1 MFSPCFRRRSH
12 SALAATCRTLLG
24 TSRVVGSGWCGG
36 AAAVRVLGADRVRL
50 VVGAILLAAV
60 LPAAVRAELPMPR
73 LDRLLPLGAVAGT
86 TVEVEVAGADLEDAK
101 ALVFDSDG
109 LTATLVEGKERR
121 FQVTIAPETPAG
133 TYDAWVLSRYG
144 VSSPRLFY
152 IAREMNAVGEVEPN
166 NSDDKAQAI
175 QVNSL
180 VQGSSDQNDQDMFRF
195 SAKSGQRLVVR
206 TLASK
211 LDSMMDPTLSLA
223 SASGQPLASNGDY
236 FGRDALI
243 DFVAPADGDY
253 LVTVSDL
260 SFRGG
265 HPYLLAV
272 SDGPQLENV
281 SPRAIRAGQATELRF
296 FGRNLGAG
304 AAASLLRVGDLPL
317 DELTRAVTPPA
328 DVAAL
333 RAFRFLEHP
342 TDHTTLP
349 TAATDTL
356 TGFQVRA
363 GLPREQGPA
372 VPVLVSDHDVSAERE
387 PNDSPDQAQPLTVPA
402 VVSAR
407 FDAAR
412 DGDYYELEVAEA
424 GAYSIDV
431 YCERIGGRAD
441 AYVAV
446 LDEQGNRVVELD
458 DYGHRV
464 NAFDGHLRDPS
475 GQANLAAKKKYRLLV
490 QDRYRRGG
498 ARYQYVLS
506 VRKPT
511 PDFFVAAIHRQNPGP
526 GGTTIGRG
534 GATHLDVIVHATD
547 GFTGPVSIVAENP
560 PPGILVEPAV
570 IHGNSGQLVLRAEAN
585 APDALH
591 WLTLIATGTRD
602 GETLRREVRPY
613 VRVSNDANYS
623 SSRPTRRLPIA
634 VRDVAPFAVRTDSTT
649 PIAVQA
655 GQKVDL
661 KLLLERRWADAK
673 NAVTVQPLGFPGNFK
688 LGNQEFKPDMGELSA
703 TLEVAANTR
712 PGDYALVLL
721 CQSQVPFSKDAAA
734 ATKPNTLVALPSFPV
749 RLTVTPP
756 PKP

>member
-1 MFSPCFRRRSH
+1 VFGL
-12 SALAATCRTLLG
+12 ALTALTLFVAA
-24 TSRVVGSGWCGG
+24 
-36 AAAVRVLGADRVRL
+36 
-50 VVGAILLAAV
+50 
-60 LPAAVRAELPMPR
+60 PPQEVRAELPMPR
-73 LDRLLPLGAVAGT
+73 FDRLLPLGGAAGT

-101 ALVFDSDG
+101 TLLFDHDG
-109 LTATLVEGKERR
+109 LSASPVDGQERR
-121 FQVTIAPETPAG
+121 FKVTIAADTPAG
-133 TYDAWVLSRYG
+133 SYDVWLVGRFG

-152 IAREMNAVGEVEPN
+152 VARDVAAVAEIEPN
-166 NSDDKAQAI
+166 NSQDKAQLVSI
-175 QVNSL
+175 NSL
-180 VQGSSDQNDQDMFRF
+180 VQGTSDQNDQDLFRF
-195 SAKSGQRLVVR
+195 SAKAGQRLVLR

-211 LDSMMDPTLSLA
+211 LDSLIDPTLSL
-223 SASGQPLASNGDY
+223 STASGQTLASNGDY

-243 DFVAPADGDY
+243 DFIAPADGEY
-253 LVTVSDL
+253 VIAVSDL

-304 AAASLLRVGDLPL
+304 AAAGPLRVGELPL

-363 GLPREQGPA
+363 GLPREQGPSI
-372 VPVLVSDHDVSAERE
+372 PVLVTDQDVTQERE
-387 PNDSPDQAQPLTVPA
+387 PNDAPDQAQPLTLPA
-402 VVSAR
+402 VINAR
-407 FDAAR
+407 FDAPR

-424 GAYSIDV
+424 GSYSIDV

-498 ARYQYVLS
+498 ARYQYVLY

-526 GGTTIGRG
+526 GGTTVGRG
-534 GATHLDVIVHATD
+534 GATYLDVVVHATD
-547 GFTGPVSIVAENP
+547 GFAGPITITAENA
-560 PPGILVEPAV
+560 PPGILVEPAT
-570 IHGNSGQLVLRAEAN
+570 IHGNSGQIVVRADPN

-634 VRDVAPFAVRTDSTT
+634 VRDVAPFMVRTEPTT
-649 PIAVQA
+649 PIAVLA

-661 KLLLERRWADAK
+661 KLVVERRWADAK
-673 NAVTVQPLGFPGNFK
+673 NAVTVQPLAFSGNFK
-688 LGNQEFKPDMGELSA
+688 LGNQEFKPDVRELSA

-712 PGDYALVLL
+712 PGDYSLVLL

-734 ATKPNTLVALPSFPV
+734 AAKPNTLVALPSFPV
-749 RLTVTPP
+749 RLTVTAP

>member
-1 MFSPCFRRRSH
+1 MFLFVPRRPARGLSEA
-12 SALAATCRTLLG
+12 ALAPV
-24 TSRVVGSGWCGG
+24 SRVAKLAMLS
-36 AAAVRVLGADRVRL
+36 AAVFLF
-50 VVGAILLAAV
+50 LALSPLSAT
-60 LPAAVRAELPMPR
+60 RGELPMPR
-73 LDRLLPLGAVAGT
+73 FDRLLPLGGAAGS
-86 TVEVEVAGADLEDAK
+86 TVEVEVSGPDLEDAK
-101 ALVFDSDG
+101 TLVFDHDG
-109 LTATLVEGKERR
+109 LAAKPVEGKERR
-121 FQVTIAPETPAG
+121 FQVAIAPEVPAG
-133 TYDAWVLSRYG
+133 TYDAWLVGRYG
-144 VSSPRLFY
+144 ISSPRLFHVFRDLAP
-152 IAREMNAVGEVEPN
+152 IAEVEPN

-180 VQGSSDQNDQDMFRF
+180 VQGTSDQNDQDLFRF
-195 SAKSGQRLVVR
+195 AAKSGQRLVVR

-211 LDSMMDPTLSLA
+211 LDSLMDPTLSLSTA
-223 SASGQPLASNGDY
+223 AGQPLASNGDY

-243 DFVAPADGDY
+243 DFIVPADGDY
-253 LVTVSDL
+253 VVAVSDL

-265 HPYLLAV
+265 HPYELIV
-272 SDGPQLENV
+272 TDGPQLENV
-281 SPRAIRAGQATELRF
+281 SPRAIRAGQTTELRF

-304 AAASLLRVGDLPL
+304 AVASPLRVGDLPL
-317 DELTRAVTPPA
+317 DELRRPATPPA

-356 TGFQVRA
+356 AGFQVRA

-372 VPVLVSDHDVSAERE
+372 IPVLVTEHDVVLERE
-387 PNDSPDQAQPLTVPA
+387 PNDSVDQAQPITLPA
-402 VVSAR
+402 VVSSR

-424 GAYSIDV
+424 GSYAIDV

-475 GQANLAAKKKYRLLV
+475 GQASLAAKKKYRLLV

-498 ARYQYVLS
+498 ARYQYVLY
-506 VRKPT
+506 VRKPI
-511 PDFFVAAIHRQNPGP
+511 PDFYVAAIHRQNPGP
-526 GGTTIGRG
+526 GGTTVGRG
-534 GATHLDVIVHATD
+534 GATYLDVIVHATD
-547 GFTGPVSIVAENP
+547 GFAGPIVITAENA
-560 PPGILVEPAV
+560 PPGVVVEPAV
-570 IHGNSGQLVLRAEAN
+570 IHGNSGQIVIRADAN
-585 APDALH
+585 APDANTPDAVH
-591 WLTLIATGTRD
+591 WLTLVATGLRD

-613 VRVSNDANYS
+613 VRVSTDANYS

-634 VRDVAPFAVRTDSTT
+634 VRDVAPFVVRGAAAGSVT
-649 PIAVQA
+649 VQA
-655 GQKVDL
+655 GQKVEL
-661 KLLLERRWADAK
+661 KLVLERRWADAK
-673 NAVTVQPLGFPGNFK
+673 NAVTVQPLAFPGNFK
-688 LGNQEFKPDMGELSA
+688 LGNQEFKPDMSELSA

-712 PGDYALVLL
+712 PGDYALVLQ

-734 ATKPNTLVALPSFPV
+734 ATKPNTLVSLPSFPV

>member
-1 MFSPCFRRRSH
+1 MMVTSTV
-12 SALAATCRTLLG
+12 ALM
-24 TSRVVGSGWCGG
+24 
-36 AAAVRVLGADRVRL
+36 
-50 VVGAILLAAV
+50 LLAAA
-60 LPAAVRAELPMPR
+60 PRCEVRGELPMPR
-73 LDRLLPLGAVAGT
+73 FDRLLPLGAIAGT
-86 TVEVEVAGADLEDAK
+86 SVEVEVAGADLEDAK
-101 ALVFDSDG
+101 TLVFDHEG
-109 LTATLVEGKERR
+109 LSATPVEGKDRR
-121 FQVTIAPETPAG
+121 FQVAIAPETPAG
-133 TYDAWVLSRYG
+133 TYDAWLVGRYG

-152 IAREMNAVGEVEPN
+152 VARDLVAVAEVEPN
-166 NSDDKAQAI
+166 NSDDKAQVI

-180 VQGSSDQNDQDMFRF
+180 VQGASDQNDQDLFRF
-195 SAKSGQRLVVR
+195 TAKAGQRLVVR

-211 LDSMMDPTLSLA
+211 LDSLMDPTLSLS
-223 SASGQPLASNGDY
+223 SAAGQLLASNGDY

-243 DFVAPADGDY
+243 DFVVPADGDY
-253 LVTVSDL
+253 VVAVSDL

-265 HPYLLAV
+265 HPYLLSV

-304 AAASLLRVGDLPL
+304 AVASQLRVGDLPL
-317 DELTRAVTPPA
+317 DELTCAVTPPT

-356 TGFQVRA
+356 VGFQVRA
-363 GLPREQGPA
+363 GLPAEQGPA
-372 VPVLVSDHDVSAERE
+372 VPVLVTDHEVVLERE
-387 PNDSPDQAQPLTVPA
+387 PNDTSEQAQPLTLPA

-407 FDAAR
+407 FDASR

-424 GAYSIDV
+424 GSYSIDV
-431 YCERIGGRAD
+431 YCERLGGRAD

-475 GQANLAAKKKYRLLV
+475 GQASLAAKKKYRLLV

-526 GGTTIGRG
+526 GGTTVGRG
-534 GATHLDVIVHATD
+534 GATYLDLIVHATD
-547 GFTGPVSIVAENP
+547 GFTGPVSIVADNP
-560 PPGILVEPAV
+560 PPGIVVEPAV
-570 IHGNSGQLVLRAEAN
+570 IHGNSGQVIVRADAN
-585 APDALH
+585 AQDAMH
-591 WLTLIATGTRD
+591 WLTLIATGARD

-634 VRDVAPFAVRTDSTT
+634 VRDVAPFAVRGASPE

-655 GQKVDL
+655 GQKVDV

-673 NAVTVQPLGFPGNFK
+673 NAVTVQPLAFPGNFK
-688 LGNQEFKPDMGELSA
+688 LGNQEFKPDMGELTA

-712 PGDYALVLL
+712 PGDYVLVLL
-721 CQSQVPFSKDAAA
+721 CQSQVPFSKEAAASAAAAA
-734 ATKPNTLVALPSFPV
+734 ATGTAAAATAANVAKPNTLVALPSFPL
-749 RLTVTPP
+749 RLTVTPS